1 MSQRLIQPGRTAA
14 TRIGTTEAGTVV
26 WSLAGGDGTGDE
38 GANDDGKSGED
49 DDDSDE
55 GDDDEGDDKD
65 DEGDDDEDKPVYTQA
80 EYDKIR
86 RRMRAA
92 DKRAAEFEADNRR
105 LKSGKVKPPVAKKTA
120 KPVADADDDDDADE
134 RDEKTRA
141 AEARAEKAE
150 KRARAAAIET
160 AMVRAMSKAAIDWA
174 DPDDVS
180 KFMDLDDI
188 DVDEDGTV
196 DSKQLVRAL
205 KVLAKAKPHLVK
217 PKTQSGSDDDKDG
230 ADGAQG
236 GASAPKMNGNRK
248 GTKTVDKTTLKRRF
262 PALRA

>member
-55 GDDDEGDDKD
+55 GEEDDGDDKD
-65 DEGDDDEDKPVYTQA
+65 DEDDDEDKPVYTQA

-92 DKRAAEFEADNRR
+92 DKRAADFEADNRR
-105 LKSGKVKPPVAKKTA
+105 LRSGKTKPVAKKTA
-120 KPVADADDDDDADE
+120 KPAADEDEDDDADDE
-134 RDEKTRA
+134 RDQKTRA
-141 AEARAEKAE
+141 AEERADKAE
-150 KRARAAAIET
+150 KRARTAAIET
-160 AMVRAMSKAAIDWA
+160 AMVRAMSKAGIDWA
-174 DPDDVS
+174 DSDDVS
-180 KFMDLDDI
+180 RFMDLDDI

-205 KVLAKAKPHLVK
+205 KALAKAKPHLVK
-217 PKTQSGSDDDKDG
+217 PKTQSGSDDDKGG

-236 GASAPKMNGNRK
+236 GASAPKLNGKRK
-248 GTKTVDKTTLKRRF
+248 GDKTVDKATLKRRF
-262 PALRA
+262 PAIRS

>member
-55 GDDDEGDDKD
+55 GEEEDGDDKD
-65 DEGDDDEDKPVYTQA
+65 DEDDEDKPVYTQA

-92 DKRAAEFEADNRR
+92 DKRAADFEADNRR
-105 LKSGKVKPPVAKKTA
+105 LKSGKTKPVVKKTT
-120 KPVADADDDDDADE
+120 KPAAADDDADDDADE
-134 RDEKTRA
+134 ERYQKTRA

-160 AMVRAMSKAAIDWA
+160 AMVRAMSKAGIDWA
-174 DPDDVS
+174 DADDVS
-180 KFMDLDDI
+180 RFMDLDDI

-205 KVLAKAKPHLVK
+205 KDLAKRKPHLVK

-236 GASAPKMNGNRK
+236 GASAPKLNGKRK
-248 GTKTVDKTTLKRRF
+248 GEKTVDKSTLKRRF

>member
-1 MSQRLIQPGRTAA
+1 MSQRLIQPGRSAA

-38 GANDDGKSGED
+38 GANDDGKSGEE
-49 DDDSDE
+49 DDDSDDDGDE
-55 GDDDEGDDKD
+55 KDDDEG
-65 DEGDDDEDKPVYTQA
+65 EDDDEDKPVYTQA

-92 DKRAAEFEADNRR
+92 DKRAADFEEQNRK
-105 LKSGKVKPPVAKKTA
+105 LKSGTKAKPVAKKTA
-120 KPVADADDDDDADE
+120 KPAADADADDDGDDE
-134 RDEKTRA
+134 RDERA
-141 AEARAEKAE
+141 AKAEARAVRAEEKA
-150 KRARAAAIET
+150 RTAAIET
-160 AMVRAMSKAAIDWA
+160 AMVRAMSKAGIDWA

-180 KFMDLDDI
+180 KFLDLADI

-205 KVLAKAKPHLVK
+205 KDLAKRKPHLVK

-230 ADGAQG
+230 KSDGTQG
-236 GASAPKMNGNRK
+236 GTSAPTMNGKRK
-248 GTKTVDKTTLKRRF
+248 GDKTVDKTTLRRRF
-262 PALRA
+262 PSLRA